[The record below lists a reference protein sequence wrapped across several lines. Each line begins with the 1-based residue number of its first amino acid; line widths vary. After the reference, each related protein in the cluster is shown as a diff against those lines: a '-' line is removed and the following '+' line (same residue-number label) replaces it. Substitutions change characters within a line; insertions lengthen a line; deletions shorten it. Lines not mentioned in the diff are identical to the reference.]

1 MDKEILQALEK
12 VLEQYSKKLL
22 NIDEACEY
30 INYKK
35 SYVYQLTSKK
45 EIPFI
50 NPRGKK
56 LFFKKSDLDRWLL
69 GDNTEYQKSLCDAN
83 DWAEKI
89 TSNISSND

>member
-35 SYVYQLTSKK
+35 SYVYQLTSKN

-50 NPRGKK
+50 KPRGKK
-56 LFFKKSDLDRWLL
+56 LYFRRSDLDKWLA
-69 GDNTEYQKSLCDAN
+69 GSSYEYQKSLCDTN
-83 DWAEKI
+83 DWVEKI
-89 TSNISSND
+89 TSNIFSNE